1 MKTLLITK
9 SVVEVL
15 SGLGMLL
22 VPSTVVSLA
31 LGVPLGTVWRIALAR
46 FAGVIL
52 LAVGI
57 ACWVERNHSESRGAI
72 GLIVAL
78 LVYDVSVVVL
88 LLLARLGEHLS
99 GVALWPVVFLHSG
112 LASMVVI
119 LSQKEA
125 TMNGHRIGPQL
136 Y

>member
-15 SGLGMLL
+15 AGLALLL

-31 LGVPLGTVWRIALAR
+31 LGEPLERSGMIALAR

-52 LAVGI
+52 LTVGF
-57 ACWVERNHSESRGAI
+57 ACWVERNHSESRRSI
-72 GLIVAL
+72 GLIAAL

-88 LLLARLGEHLS
+88 LLVARLAEHLS
-99 GVALWPVVFLHSG
+99 GIALWPAVSLHSG
-112 LASMVVI
+112 LGVWS
-119 LSQKEA
+119 LFCLRRKP
-125 TMNGHRIGPQL
+125 R
-136 Y
+136 

>member
-15 SGLGMLL
+15 AGLALLL

-31 LGVPLGTVWRIALAR
+31 LGVPLELPVGLVLAR
-46 FAGVIL
+46 CVGVIL

-88 LLLARLGEHLS
+88 LLLARLAEHLS
-99 GVALWPVVFLHSG
+99 GIALWPAVFLHSG
-112 LASMVVI
+112 LGAWS
-119 LSQKEA
+119 LFCLRKKP
-125 TMNGHRIGPQL
+125 R
-136 Y
+136 